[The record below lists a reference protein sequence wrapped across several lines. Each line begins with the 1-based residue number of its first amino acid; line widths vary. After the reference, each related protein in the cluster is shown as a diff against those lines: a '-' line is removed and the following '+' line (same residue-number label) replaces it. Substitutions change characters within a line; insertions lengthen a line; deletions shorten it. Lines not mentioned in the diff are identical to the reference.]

1 MRPTTLLLY
10 SPYGLISPTRTVYR
24 VPVCETG
31 ASPSFWSVWHR
42 QSVSHAVG
50 HVSLTLSVT
59 VRAREATFTLTESNT
74 MVKPLEKSTKFWDGH
89 ELLRLVEL

>member
-1 MRPTTLLLY
+1 MAAPDDCVLLL
-10 SPYGLISPTRTVYR
+10 SISPERTVSRPR
-24 VPVCETG
+24 VT
-31 ASPSFWSVWHR
+31 
-42 QSVSHAVG
+42 
-50 HVSLTLSVT
+50 VSLVSLSGVRCGDLHTHMHFSSCHT

>member
-1 MRPTTLLLY
+1 MRPTTVYCY
-10 SPYGLISPTRTVYR
+10 SPSLLS
-24 VPVCETG
+24 VPSVDR
-31 ASPSFWSVWHR
+31 ASPSLWCVWS
-42 QSVSHAVG
+42 AVYG
-50 HVSLTLSVT
+50 DLHTHMHFSSCHT